1 MITAIETRLR
11 SYEVQGEPLKGLH
24 NKSDD
29 LIVAA
34 HRIYNDRVVLD
45 FHGRTITVVAD
56 DLRKAIRNA
65 TNHG

>member
-1 MITAIETRLR
+1 M
-11 SYEVQGEPLKGLH
+11 QGEPIKGLH
-24 NKSDD
+24 NESDD

-56 DLRKAIRNA
+56 
-65 TNHG
+65 T